1 MADIP
6 QVQNN
11 PNADPFMV
19 DVLIGSEGEDVRS
32 VAGPNTN
39 RIKGDIRNFVQ
50 LTVVDKNG
58 NIIAFTENRRE
69 NALETEG
76 VLVLNGIP
84 VGHTY
89 YFLLLM
95 GHWDRDYAHETD
107 GNYAY
112 TTNPPTLLAAGLKE
126 QEVLGNGK
134 VTITM
139 WPIVVDTT
147 FTSGSRSIEPAV
159 TDGKPGKTT
168 LLPVDWMVNWTI
180 KRGRSGNG
188 LSDLIAAQKIAD
200 PKAGDTLKLAGDP
213 KFIVNNSVTN
223 IPVARNNNV
232 ISGLLGTYTSGF
244 GRIGTE
250 GSVNFRM
257 GYIPFNKIGEHTNPW
272 NVYDTQSAFD
282 LSGDKFPLW
291 IIRNGINDKA
301 QDAETDFNQFHN
313 IANPTK
319 GTFNGNGAV
328 AFMVIPRTPANG
340 SALVIKDGKFLGPTN
355 IPNPKIE
362 FTTGGY
368 KDTAEVWYAVVAS
381 GDPAPAH
388 SGYTSSLGPL
398 GAGKHQKEI
407 KVPSPSSDYD
417 VYLIMFKDGEISIP
431 LRIDAKTSGLDTDW
445 KWGDE
450 LDAHLMLYVSS
461 KGNDA
466 KAGTEAAPLAT
477 VQKALEKIN
486 AAYKDT
492 LNPWP
497 GKGTASEK
505 AGGIIIMDEVG
516 VKKTITID
524 GKIGYPPIILTSDPS
539 ESVKGTLKATTS
551 VSKYM
556 LQIQGKAT
564 VTLQNDLI
572 LLGTGN
578 LKDYIGGVKVTGS
591 TLTMNG
597 GKILG
602 TSTDFAG
609 GAIYLQESTFTMND
623 GLISGASAIY
633 GGAIKVD
640 KKSTFT
646 MNGGV
651 ISSNTASY
659 GGGIKLD
666 DSTFTMNGGEIS
678 NNTANTAGGGVCMI
692 GTASQFTM
700 KDGKIAGNTV
710 TNLDG
715 GGGIFVFSG
724 RINKTG
730 GVIYGYDSA
739 VPNNPNSNKVMPAG
753 KIHDKKG
760 HAVWISAKYYK
771 DSTVEASA
779 NLTYNYPNNN
789 ANSGW

>member
-1 MADIP
+1 MADIS
-6 QVQNN
+6 QTQNN
-11 PNADPFMV
+11 STAGPFTV
-19 DVLIGSEGEDVRS
+19 DVLIGNNGEALRS
-32 VAGPNTN
+32 VAGPNGN
-39 RIKGDIRNFVQ
+39 RIKGDIRNFLQ
-50 LTVVDKNG
+50 LIVVNKDG
-58 NIIAFTENRRE
+58 DIVAITESRRE
-69 NALETEG
+69 NAQDREG
-76 VLVLNGIP
+76 TLILSGIP

-95 GHWDRDYAHETD
+95 GHWNRDYAHETD
-107 GNYAY
+107 GNFAY
-112 TTNPPTLLAAGLKE
+112 TADPPTLLAAGLKE
-126 QEVLGNGK
+126 QEVLGSEK
-134 VTITM
+134 VTVTM

-168 LLPVDWMVNWTI
+168 LLPIDWMVNWTI

-188 LSDLIAAQKIAD
+188 LTDLIAAQKITD
-200 PKAGDTLKLAGDP
+200 PNAGDILKVVGDP
-213 KFIVNNSVTN
+213 KFVVNNSVTK
-223 IPVARNNNV
+223 IPLTRNNNV
-232 ISGLLGTYTSGF
+232 ISGFLGTYTSGF
-244 GRIGTE
+244 SQIGAE
-250 GSVNFRM
+250 GAANFRM
-257 GYIPFNKIGEHTNPW
+257 AYVPFNKIGEQANPW
-272 NVYDTQSAFD
+272 NDYDTQSAFD
-282 LSGDKFPLW
+282 LSGEKFPVW

-301 QDAETDFNQFHN
+301 QDVETDFSQFHN
-313 IANPTK
+313 IDNPAK

-328 AFMVIPRTPANG
+328 AFTVIPRTPANG
-340 SALVIKDGKFLGPTN
+340 STLVIKDGKFLGPAN

-368 KDTAEVWYAVVAS
+368 KDTAEVWYAVVPS

-388 SGYTSSLGPL
+388 SGYTSSF
-398 GAGKHQKEI
+398 GALEARKHQKEI
-407 KVPSPSSDYD
+407 KVPSPGSDYD
-417 VYLIMFKDGEISIP
+417 VYVIVFKDGEISIP
-431 LRIDAKTSGLDTDW
+431 ICIDARSSGLDADW

-492 LNPWP
+492 SNPWP
-497 GKGTASEK
+497 GKGTALEK
-505 AGGIIIMDEVG
+505 AGGIIIMDEVE
-516 VKKTITID
+516 VKNTITID
-524 GKIGYPPIILTSDPS
+524 GKIGYPPILLTGDPTD
-539 ESVKGTLKATTS
+539 SVIGTLKATAS

-556 LQIQGKAT
+556 LQIQGKAA
-564 VTLQNDLI
+564 VTLQNELV

-578 LKDYIGGVKVTGS
+578 LKNYIGGVKVTGS

-602 TSTDFAG
+602 TSSDFAG
-609 GAIYLQESTFTMND
+609 GAIYLQESTFTMN
-623 GLISGASAIY
+623 GGVISGTSAIY

-646 MNGGV
+646 MNSGV
-651 ISSNTASY
+651 ISGNTASY
-659 GGGIKLD
+659 GGGVKVD

-678 NNTANTAGGGVCMI
+678 NNTAQTSGGGVCMI
-692 GTASQFTM
+692 GATSLFTM
-700 KDGKIAGNTV
+700 KNGKIAGNTV

-724 RINKTG
+724 CINKTG
-730 GVIYGYDSA
+730 GIIYGCDSA
-739 VPNNPNSNKVMPAG
+739 APDNPNSNKVMPAG

-760 HAVWISAKYYK
+760 HAVWISTKYYK
-771 DSTVEASA
+771 DSTVGADA

-789 ANSGW
+789 GNTGW